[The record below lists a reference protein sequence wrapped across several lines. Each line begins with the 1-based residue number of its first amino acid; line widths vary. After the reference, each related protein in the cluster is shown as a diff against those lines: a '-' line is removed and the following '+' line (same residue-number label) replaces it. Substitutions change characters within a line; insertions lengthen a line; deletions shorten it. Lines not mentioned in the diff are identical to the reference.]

1 MPTGLSVIQFTD
13 LYKGDFVMDWD
24 SATATDFKAAL
35 YGALTVNFSTI
46 TNLTTA
52 PFTSG
57 QQAGSGY
64 AAGGMAVPGRSISE
78 VGTTAVIQF
87 VATFIEWNPITTT
100 TVRNVVIH
108 KTTAASKIIGVWD
121 LGTPADVTA
130 GVFRITFA
138 SNQMVT
144 HKVIP

>member
-1 MPTGLSVIQFTD
+1 LPTGLSVIQFTD

-35 YGALTVNFSTI
+35 YGALTINFSTI
-46 TNLTTA
+46 TNRGAA

-57 QQAGSGY
+57 EQSGSGY
-64 AAGGMAVPGRSISE
+64 AAGGMSVPGRSVSE
-78 VGTTAVIQF
+78 VGSTGVIQF
-87 VATFIEWNPITTT
+87 VCTYLEWNPITTV
-100 TVRNVVIH
+100 TVRNVVIY
-108 KTTAASKIIGVWD
+108 KTTASNKIIGVWD
-121 LGTPADVTA
+121 LGTPADVTG